1 MTADLFTPDQLRVA
15 NRLLSEEEQQRRHL
29 VVSLSGAHAYG
40 FPSPDSDLDLKAIHI
55 APTKDILGLAPKVAP
70 ADRLQVIDGVEI
82 DYTSNELAGVLSG
95 LCLGNGN
102 YFERILGPIALRTSP
117 EHE

>member
-15 NRLLSEEEQQRRHL
+15 NRLLSEEEQRRDHL

-40 FPSPDSDLDLKAIHI
+40 FPSPDSDLDLKAIHVERT
-55 APTKDILGLAPKVAP
+55 ARLVGLATP
-70 ADRLQVIDGVEI
+70 ALHATRLEIIDGVDI
-82 DYTSNELAGVLSG
+82 DYSSNELGGVLAG
-95 LCLGNGN
+95 IVYGNGN
-102 YFERILGPIALRTSP
+102 YVERVLGALWLRSSR